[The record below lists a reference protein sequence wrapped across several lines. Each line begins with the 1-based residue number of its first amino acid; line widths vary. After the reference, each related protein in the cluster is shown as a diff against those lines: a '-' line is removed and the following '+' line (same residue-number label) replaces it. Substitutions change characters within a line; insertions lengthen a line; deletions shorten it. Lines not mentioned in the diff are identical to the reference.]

1 MDKINTTN
9 KNNTFAKVFI
19 FVFIASLIAFIITI
33 TALIPKYNEYEKAQK
48 FITTSLLIY
57 DDYDDKFDIYKDND
71 KLLAIKM
78 YNYYYCAIDTDGS
91 RMDRALVP
99 FLNKVVNEIDDLF
112 RQSDFDEFYDSYD
125 YMKCYSYLDYC
136 IYAHKAI
143 FIVEIIVTVSSM
155 GFFVF
160 FKKEGEEY
168 GREKN
173 N

>member
-33 TALIPKYNEYEKAQK
+33 IALIPKYNEYEKAQK
-48 FITTSLLIY
+48 LITASLLIGN
-57 DDYDDKFDIYKDND
+57 DKFDEYKDDD
-71 KLLAIKM
+71 KLLAKKM

-91 RMDRALVP
+91 SLDRALVP
-99 FLNKVVNEIDDLF
+99 FLNKVVDNIDDLID
-112 RQSDFDEFYDSYD
+112 QSDYDEFYSSYD
-125 YMKCYSYLDYC
+125 YMKCYSYFDYC

-143 FIVEIIVTVSSM
+143 FIIEIVVSVSAM